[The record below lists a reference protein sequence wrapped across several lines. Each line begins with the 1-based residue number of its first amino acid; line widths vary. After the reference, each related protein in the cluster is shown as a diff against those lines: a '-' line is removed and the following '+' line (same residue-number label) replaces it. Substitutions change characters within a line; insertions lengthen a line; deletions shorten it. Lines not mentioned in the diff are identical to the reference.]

1 MVHFLRFILVPIFWI
16 WEIWNE
22 IIYVLDRGGSC
33 TKIMILSE
41 RLTEEPVV
49 YEQMH
54 DIIRGFKINNGHL
67 GWEIPLTTQ
76 LKQVIPETDE
86 KIVYPIWAL
95 TEGMDWEACQDS
107 DGNTTGPLNPSLET
121 NLKNMS
127 CHIYLIRDEWI
138 EIRRGPE

>member
-1 MVHFLRFILVPIFWI
+1 MVHFLRFILAPIFWI

-22 IIYVLDRGGSC
+22 VIYVLDRGGSC

-41 RLTEEPVV
+41 RLTEELVA
-49 YEQMH
+49 YKQMH
-54 DIIRGFKINNGHL
+54 DIIRGFIAKDGHL
-67 GWEIPLTTQ
+67 GWEMPRTKQ
-76 LKQVIPETDE
+76 LQQALSKTDE
-86 KIVYPIWAL
+86 EVLYPIWAF
-95 TEGMDWEACQDS
+95 TEGMELEAYQDS
-107 DGNTTGPLNPSLET
+107 NGNTTGPFNPSLET